1 MARASSVG
9 YSTAVM
15 ALFVSDQPLSA
26 RQRYV
31 NWGAMLVLSLGGIA
45 WGLEL
50 AKQCA
55 SITSGYAAQYDYA
68 IIVFVAIGLFIL
80 AVPPLIYWR
89 TRWIGFGLA
98 VGSILSIFAFGIGMR
113 ILLKENRVAWRH
125 GQHMISIGPDR
136 TASAVIYF
144 KKDVSSQQVESFTN
158 AVLIAPAMPPH
169 QGLNFPPFVRQY
181 LRLAPNQANG
191 HWAVALTFQ
200 NDPPPDTVRAYL
212 ATIKA
217 DSRVETVFLNTSPD
231 SIRADSTHP

>member
-89 TRWIGFGLA
+89 TNGGK
-98 VGSILSIFAFGIGMR
+98 LSPWCGGM
-113 ILLKENRVAWRH
+113 A
-125 GQHMISIGPDR
+125 GAIS
-136 TASAVIYF
+136 T
-144 KKDVSSQQVESFTN
+144 E
-158 AVLIAPAMPPH
+158 
-169 QGLNFPPFVRQY
+169 FVK
-181 LRLAPNQANG
+181 L
-191 HWAVALTFQ
+191 
-200 NDPPPDTVRAYL
+200 
-212 ATIKA
+212 
-217 DSRVETVFLNTSPD
+217 
-231 SIRADSTHP
+231 STC